1 MSIYNH
7 RDTHPKTLAM
17 RRTEK
22 GTKTTSHIRNQ
33 DQIQRTILEEMKYK
47 LVGLLSVF
55 PSYDCFQVLMIM
67 ISGEK
72 QSMRRDKNHKT

>member
-1 MSIYNH
+1 MH
-7 RDTHPKTLAM
+7 
-17 RRTEK
+17 RTER

-33 DQIQRTILEEMKYK
+33 NQIQRIILEETKYK

-55 PSYDCFQVLMIM
+55 LSYDHFQVFMIM

-72 QSMRRDKNHKT
+72 QSIRRDKNHKI